1 MQLDL
6 RRNVRPVKLWRSH
19 VAATATHARSQS
31 YARSSLM
38 DCFVIGRAF
47 ARRVGSQC
55 AMPCSSAG
63 ANLIWE
69 IIKLVGGNAFWNGL
83 KGEAAPVTG
92 RTFSTS
98 RLPFSYRRHDDEKCG
113 HAC

>member
-47 ARRVGSQC
+47 ARHVGSQC
-55 AMPCSSAG
+55 GCLVRALVQTSSG
-63 ANLIWE
+63 
-69 IIKLVGGNAFWNGL
+69 K
-83 KGEAAPVTG
+83 
-92 RTFSTS
+92 S
-98 RLPFSYRRHDDEKCG
+98 
-113 HAC
+113 